1 MINVNKNC
9 KHHMKMSSAML
20 RFFLLLT
27 LTINCFI
34 GYTQHTETIR
44 YPEIGKPI
52 RKITSAKGYYKDA
65 EKGWVESQNAT
76 SRSDKFRQLDIRP
89 VRIGGKDFYML
100 SQHCMDQ
107 QHFFIIE
114 KSALADVKLKEDGI
128 VCNRLPV
135 KYFGSVKYIKDSVS
149 YKDLEDEL
157 MRRLVFHENLQE
169 VLNRF
174 TYNFCINTYYD
185 RPTRMVR
192 YYTCFEQKST
202 VDEYVSLTNC
212 TFKKTYTDIYVSP
225 KIFTERYFQLDV
237 DIFKTFWGIQ

>member
-1 MINVNKNC
+1 
-9 KHHMKMSSAML
+9 MKKSSAIQ
-20 RFFLLLT
+20 RLLLLIT
-27 LTINCFI
+27 LTFSSFSGIA
-34 GYTQHTETIR
+34 QHTETIR
-44 YPEIGKPI
+44 YPEIDKPI
-52 RKITSAKGYYKDA
+52 RKITSAKGYYNDA
-65 EKGWVESQNAT
+65 TKGWVESQNAT

-89 VRIGGKDFYML
+89 VRINGKDYFML

-107 QHFFIIE
+107 QHFFVIE
-114 KSALADVKLKEDGI
+114 KSAFATMKIKEDGN

-169 VLNRF
+169 MLDRF

-212 TFKKTYTDIYVSP
+212 SYKKTYTDIFVSP
-225 KIFTERYFQLDV
+225 KIFAERYFQLDV
-237 DIFKTFWGIQ
+237 DVFKTFWGIE